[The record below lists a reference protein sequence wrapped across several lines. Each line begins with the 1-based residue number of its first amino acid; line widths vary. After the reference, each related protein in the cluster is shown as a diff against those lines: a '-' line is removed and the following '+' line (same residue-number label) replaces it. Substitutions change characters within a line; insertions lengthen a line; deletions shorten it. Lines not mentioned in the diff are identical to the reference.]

1 MKKMLKIKSLKR
13 VPMLKNSNLTAR
25 DDREKLQNCTS
36 TSYIYILERLQ
47 LRKYYRNFARYKN
60 RKTKNKKRQRKNE
73 KRNFKNVKKKKI
85 QRKNKN
91 VASTVVVL
99 RPP

>member
-36 TSYIYILERLQ
+36 TSYIYISLNDYNLENIIAILHV
-47 LRKYYRNFARYKN
+47 
-60 RKTKNKKRQRKNE
+60 TKIERQKIKKDRERT
-73 KRNFKNVKKKKI
+73 KREISKM
-85 QRKNKN
+85 
-91 VASTVVVL
+91 
-99 RPP
+99 

>member
-60 RKTKNKKRQRKNE
+60 RKTKNKKRQR
-73 KRNFKNVKKKKI
+73 NFKNVKKKKI